1 MRRSQ
6 MPPSVSHLPFIMC
19 KTADGLSSAGCRM
32 ERVLQK
38 YSLQR
43 TVKKPSPRANTEN
56 TPRGCLF
63 RRLCAIVLHMW
74 LFLFAVLPLAV
85 CGSYAAVRS
94 VRPNALIGAY
104 PLLAF
109 YGLVVG
115 AAVCFVGFFFIY
127 SADTVADSVQRQ
139 ALPYLLYRELLPL
152 LAYAFFALVSRDG
165 AVYVSRAAF
174 PILGGFYTA
183 YLPYYVFSSV
193 VFDRREAGY
202 KATGRLLRRGCS
214 PVLYIGQMDERFSG
228 FRQALFEKTGGR
240 PGCGPQVE
248 KERGAVDTAGGYEA
262 IRGFHTEYGTVPG
275 GIFAGSDEIA
285 VGILKFLHEK
295 QIAVPGETALVSIDN
310 LEIAGYTC
318 PALTTVNVH
327 KRQLG
332 EKAVGLILGKAA
344 VSGQDAVTVT
354 LPTEIVERESC

>member
-6 MPPSVSHLPFIMC
+6 MPPSVSHLPFIVR
-19 KTADGLSSAGCRM
+19 KTADGLSPAGCRM

-43 TVKKPSPRANTEN
+43 TAKKPSPRANAEN
-56 TPRGCLF
+56 TTPRGCLF

-85 CGSYAAVRS
+85 CGVYAAVRS

-193 VFDRREAGY
+193 VFD
-202 KATGRLLRRGCS
+202 
-214 PVLYIGQMDERFSG
+214 SG
-228 FRQALFEKTGGR
+228 FGLFCVPLMTLCFI
-240 PGCGPQVE
+240 CGVSACA
-248 KERGAVDTAGGYEA
+248 R
-262 IRGFHTEYGTVPG
+262 
-275 GIFAGSDEIA
+275 FAGMLYARRTSYRGNAGALAVRLCVCMVFFVWLCIVPAYVWGLYLTAMYTSAWQLWAALYCVITPAVCAFSLSVRCKTFAAAAKTAEISA
-285 VGILKFLHEK
+285 V
-295 QIAVPGETALVSIDN
+295 
-310 LEIAGYTC
+310 
-318 PALTTVNVH
+318 
-327 KRQLG
+327 
-332 EKAVGLILGKAA
+332 
-344 VSGQDAVTVT
+344 
-354 LPTEIVERESC
+354 

>member
-1 MRRSQ
+1 MRGTSGCLKILNNIEKIVQVKTRSICGVRRCAVRQ
-6 MPPSVSHLPFIMC
+6 PFTVYNAQNSRWSESCWLPDGTGFAKILPAENCKETMPAC
-19 KTADGLSSAGCRM
+19 KHR
-32 ERVLQK
+32 K
-38 YSLQR
+38 
-43 TVKKPSPRANTEN
+43 N

-85 CGSYAAVRS
+85 CGSYVAIRS

-193 VFDRREAGY
+193 VFD
-202 KATGRLLRRGCS
+202 
-214 PVLYIGQMDERFSG
+214 SG
-228 FRQALFEKTGGR
+228 FGLFCVPLMTLCFI
-240 PGCGPQVE
+240 CGVSACA
-248 KERGAVDTAGGYEA
+248 R
-262 IRGFHTEYGTVPG
+262 
-275 GIFAGSDEIA
+275 FAGMLYARRTSYRGNAGALAVRLCVCMVFFVWLCIVPAYVWGLYLTAMYTSAWQLWAALYCVITPAVCAFSLSDRCKTFAAAAKTAEISA
-285 VGILKFLHEK
+285 V
-295 QIAVPGETALVSIDN
+295 
-310 LEIAGYTC
+310 
-318 PALTTVNVH
+318 
-327 KRQLG
+327 
-332 EKAVGLILGKAA
+332 
-344 VSGQDAVTVT
+344 
-354 LPTEIVERESC
+354 